1 MKGVAVKRK
10 DERKLQD
17 KRKTLP
23 RMDLSLTDGIRTFVS
38 LATPKAKGWLLV
50 LSV

>member
-1 MKGVAVKRK
+1 MQGVAVKRK

-23 RMDLSLTDGIRTFVS
+23 RTDLSLIDGIRTFVS
-38 LATPKAKGWLLV
+38 HATPTVKGWLLV
-50 LSV
+50 LTV